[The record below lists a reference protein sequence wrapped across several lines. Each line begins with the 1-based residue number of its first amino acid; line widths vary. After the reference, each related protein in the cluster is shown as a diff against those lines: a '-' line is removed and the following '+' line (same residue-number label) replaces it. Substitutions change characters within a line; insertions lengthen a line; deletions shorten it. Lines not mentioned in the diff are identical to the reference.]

1 MAILERW
8 FISDPALFQTL
19 CTHSIEENTSMPC
32 PLRSGR
38 RKVEY
43 NPEWIAE
50 MSKRDDFFG
59 KVASEINIDWPQIRG
74 EYLGTADSE
83 GYVMEDGTPL
93 NLSEKDKKWGG
104 LAETFHF

>member
-1 MAILERW
+1 MNYGGVSLLKKIKRPIRSSPLCRKTGYVVTFIL
-8 FISDPALFQTL
+8 
-19 CTHSIEENTSMPC
+19 
-32 PLRSGR
+32 
-38 RKVEY
+38 V
-43 NPEWIAE
+43 
-50 MSKRDDFFG
+50 
-59 KVASEINIDWPQIRG
+59 G